1 VIASDEIR
9 LGNPDPIPLARSA
22 SSTAAGLFPSWGS
35 PAPHLTSPTV
45 AAARRIRS
53 AGRLRWVEA
62 FQENSAVA
70 FFVYLVGRSH
80 GHPDLHHTT
89 GRNCAWISTGEGRD
103 RTVVHHGVQLSHQR
117 QPP

>member
-53 AGRLRWVEA
+53 AGPLLSYLLGALLADSAAMSEVARREVPELVRLFIA
-62 FQENSAVA
+62 ATSA
-70 FFVYLVGRSH
+70 
-80 GHPDLHHTT
+80 
-89 GRNCAWISTGEGRD
+89 
-103 RTVVHHGVQLSHQR
+103 QR
-117 QPP
+117 